1 MDHTENDKNK
11 SGGRCLQ
18 LDGLRGFA
26 IILVVLSHNSILNQG
41 GVANALFFV
50 LSGFLFLNPFKDGY
64 EQRLLSPKGILN
76 YYKGR
81 ALRILPA
88 YYLVLAIIFIQTRF
102 SVIAKTDLIKLM
114 YFGIPYRHLWYLY
127 ALVRV
132 LLIIPLVFIVLLLI
146 AKKVKFLN
154 NDLVC
159 ALIMFVIAGAI
170 RRVLMHVEWYDI
182 RFYQFL
188 LGVCAAYLFRYIRTH
203 VKISDAV
210 KKCRI
215 AGEILTVLAA
225 GFIFVSSNV
234 VLVKF
239 FPDKSEF
246 YIGWKHTFIVGVIMS
261 LLVLLVSLYP
271 DTLFGKLLGSKI
283 MLFIGKLSLPI
294 YLLNN
299 FVIDQIPLENRFL
312 RFAFVFSLCI
322 VLGWVIDKVTGIFIS
337 LAGGKYFSRKSENG
351 TNG

>member
-1 MDHTENDKNK
+1 M
-11 SGGRCLQ
+11 
-18 LDGLRGFA
+18 
-26 IILVVLSHNSILNQG
+26 
-41 GVANALFFV
+41 
-50 LSGFLFLNPFKDGY
+50 
-64 EQRLLSPKGILN
+64 
-76 YYKGR
+76 
-81 ALRILPA
+81 
-88 YYLVLAIIFIQTRF
+88 
-102 SVIAKTDLIKLM
+102 
-114 YFGIPYRHLWYLY
+114 
-127 ALVRV
+127 
-132 LLIIPLVFIVLLLI
+132 LLLI

-159 ALIMFVIAGAI
+159 ALIMFVIAGVI
-170 RRVLMHVEWYDI
+170 RRVLMHVDWYDI

-271 DTLFGKLLGSKI
+271 DSLFGKLLGSKI

-299 FVIDQIPLENRFL
+299 FVIDQLPLENRFL

-322 VLGWVIDKVTGIFIS
+322 VLGWVTDKVTGIFIS

-351 TNG
+351 TNR